1 MSINIQ
7 KENNIKKRKNKIEEF
22 DEPLEQP
29 GRIFLAEI
37 HGSAQRLLKIRK
49 LSKYI
54 RFCKCC
60 LLPSETTGV
69 VIPFSCLDDKKDFGL
84 GIFLYFHYI
93 RFCIL
98 VTFISLC
105 LSSIPTMVF
114 SIRYSN
120 DLTDFCRI
128 HYIDPK
134 LLNKTNYNKTIIIND
149 TNYTNIVE
157 LNNIDNNII
166 NDKFRTS
173 SKYCLKYIKMNENK
187 NKNGTDLDSI
197 ISSDWI
203 LKMSSDNIKNY
214 YNIFKSINS
223 NNSNKIMYKILL
235 NYSLV
240 YFLTGLTLLII
251 NFFYVHYF
259 NILDD
264 ADDLEDC
271 SPRDFT
277 ILVHGVKRPKENKTI
292 PRKDY
297 LMNLINEI
305 SQNYFTLE
313 VHQIIPCYNLVEL
326 YKLTKQVFEDRK
338 KIYHANNFKRQKD
351 LGKKYYKSCYNQ
363 NNIEEAK
370 NVLKDENLYNIT
382 SSGSNLIINNF
393 LNNTSHAPIIS
404 NNTNYIKNLII
415 NQQSNNPLNYYTRC
429 LCYIKATP
437 LKTIRE
443 RINKNQ
449 EKIKEI
455 ENDINENPN
464 KYNCGTYFV
473 VFKYI
478 RMRDKIYQFFPTNLF
493 SKLVVRIKYF
503 FQNIFNSCVNQ
514 KTKRANFLKL
524 SFTLEHA
531 TEAYEVLWKNLGYTQ
546 KEKYFYLIISIIV
559 TLILVGISL
568 CIVLLLNHVQY
579 NLTKNDSEDVWR
591 YILSFLISIF
601 IAITNALGRL
611 ILKKVTSKFETI
623 ETKTGYYI
631 SLSAKLTFFTFINTA
646 IVPLLSNY
654 IRREL
659 GNNEILLN
667 NVLMIFITNIT
678 LAPFLFYIGPELC
691 LKISRR
697 AKARFDLEGV
707 DLENSPYTQGELNEI
722 FENPPMDLCYKYSF
736 LVNILLTSLFYMS
749 VFPLGTV
756 FSLVALILSYFLET
770 YYLGYYKRPEV
781 LNARLCKFFIHNFK
795 IVVSIFFIGNYIFF
809 SSINE
814 YTRYNWSIFNFIF
827 FIAIAFVPYT
837 SLRINFLGIT
847 EGDAKKGSY
856 EDYELMFPTD
866 YEKQNPLTKNKAMIK
881 YFKKLEQMKLI
892 DKYQSDYL
900 IKNATNESIMDNY
913 YKTSNNTENILN
925 SYEFQRQF
933 LKLKK
938 KYKFIKK
945 IRQRK
950 ILLNLDDNETDSDN
964 NNSIPGEKD
973 NNDENTVKS
982 INSINEVPL
991 KENNDNIN
999 NNLGYNI
1006 KYDINALIHHHKSS
1020 KNRASQYMR
1029 ATLFQQIKNEGIYD
1043 ESEEEKEDDSFE
1055 SDINS
1060 SNIMLNKK
1068 ENFDFS
1074 LISNEFKKKVNYGN
1088 TNNSNKIKKYRNESD
1103 LYDKKSDLSLYSIK
1117 TDFKDKKNNQNNYG
1131 NIIDT
1136 YNYNNHLKNNS
1147 QIPNNIIKKNFM

>member
-7 KENNIKKRKNKIEEF
+7 KENYFKKRKNKIEEF

-69 VIPFSCLDDKKDFGL
+69 VIPYSCLDDKKDFGL

-98 VTFISLC
+98 ITFISLC

-120 DLTDFCRI
+120 DLKDYCRL
-128 HYIDPK
+128 HYVDSK
-134 LLNKTNYNKTIIIND
+134 LHNKTNINNTNYINGTNITNYSNISDLYND
-149 TNYTNIVE
+149 TKDDNM
-157 LNNIDNNII
+157 ID
-166 NDKFRTS
+166 DKLRTS
-173 SKYCLKYIKMNENK
+173 SKYCLKYINMDK
-187 NKNGTDLDSI
+187 NNSDLDSI
-197 ISSDWI
+197 ISNDWI

-214 YNIFKSINS
+214 YNIFIDLNHEKGG
-223 NNSNKIMYKILL
+223 KTMYNILI
-235 NYSLV
+235 NYSFV
-240 YFLTGLTLLII
+240 YFLTGITLLII

-259 NILDD
+259 NLLDA
-264 ADDLEDC
+264 ADDFED
-271 SPRDFT
+271 STPGDFT
-277 ILVHGVKRPKENKTI
+277 ILVHGVKRPKDNENV

-305 SQNYFTLE
+305 SKNYFTLE
-313 VHQIIPCYNLVEL
+313 VYQIIPCYNLVEL

-338 KIYHANNFKRQKD
+338 KIYHAKNFKKQKD
-351 LGKKYYKSCYNQ
+351 LRKKYNKSWLSR
-363 NNIEEAK
+363 NN
-370 NVLKDENLYNIT
+370 DEVINLQSDNNNLT
-382 SSGSNLIINNF
+382 SGSNVKINTLARNASQNSMLNNNHNILNSINN
-393 LNNTSHAPIIS
+393 
-404 NNTNYIKNLII
+404 
-415 NQQSNNPLNYYTRC
+415 NQQENVFLNYYVRY
-429 LCYIKATP
+429 LCYIKAIP
-437 LKTIRE
+437 LKTIQE

-455 ENDINENPN
+455 EKDIKENPD
-464 KYNCGTYFV
+464 KYDCGTYYV

-478 RMRDKIYQFFPTNLF
+478 KMRDKIYDFFPTNLF
-493 SKLVVRIKYF
+493 SKLIVRFKYF
-503 FQNIFNSCVNQ
+503 FQNIIFNSCVNE
-514 KTKRANFLKL
+514 KSKRANFLKL

-531 TEAYEVLWKNLGYTQ
+531 TEAYEVQWKNLGYTQ
-546 KEKYFYLIISIIV
+546 KQKYCHLIISIIV
-559 TLILVGISL
+559 TLFLLGISL

-591 YILSFLISIF
+591 YILSFLISII

-611 ILKKVTSKFETI
+611 ILKKVTSAFESI

-631 SLSAKLTFFTFINTA
+631 SLSSKITLFTFINTA
-646 IVPLLSNY
+646 VVPLLSNY
-654 IRREL
+654 IRKEW

-667 NVLMIFITNIT
+667 NLLMIFITNVT
-678 LAPFLFYIGPELC
+678 LTPFFFYIGPELC
-691 LKISRR
+691 FKISRR
-697 AKARFDLEGV
+697 AKARLDLEGV
-707 DLENSPYTQGELNEI
+707 NLEDSPYTQSELNSI

-749 VFPLGTV
+749 IFPLGTV

-770 YYLGYYKRPEV
+770 YYLGYYKRPEL
-781 LNARLCKFFIHNFK
+781 LNARLGKFFIHNFK

-814 YTRYNWSIFNFIF
+814 YTRLNWSIFNFIF
-827 FIAIAFVPYT
+827 FVAIAFIPYT
-837 SLRINFLGIT
+837 SFKINLLGTT

-866 YEKQNPLTKNKAMIK
+866 YEKQNPLTRNKAMIK
-881 YFKKLEQMKLI
+881 YFKKLERMKLI

-913 YKTSNNTENILN
+913 YKTSKNTENILN

-950 ILLNLDDNETDSDN
+950 ILLDQNDSDN
-964 NNSIPGEKD
+964 ESENEKENDNEHNTNINTIVEEKGENEENTLKSLNSIQ
-973 NNDENTVKS
+973 
-982 INSINEVPL
+982 EVPL
-991 KENNDNIN
+991 KDNENFSN
-999 NNLGYNI
+999 YNI
-1006 KYDINALIHHHKSS
+1006 LNYNNKYDVNALIDHNKTA

-1060 SNIMLNKK
+1060 INNRK
-1068 ENFDFS
+1068 ENFEFS
-1074 LISNEFKKKVNYGN
+1074 LISNEKKNKYYYGE
-1088 TNNSNKIKKYRNESD
+1088 NNKKKYRNESD

-1117 TDFKDKKNNQNNYG
+1117 TDFKDKKNQKNYV

-1136 YNYNNHLKNNS
+1136 FNYDNS
-1147 QIPNNIIKKNFM
+1147 